1 MAIPEEGRAMI
12 AVMSQSFERLK
23 NYFLFSDSTVRQP
36 LSLYEYLKNPILC
49 LYHAFIYSSIHPFI
63 HSLIHQKYTTHLVLG
78 LSQGPHHQVMGLIL
92 KKLIFVEMKKSQKYP
107 RSTFAVINIYQCIM
121 PHSARVNTY

>member
-1 MAIPEEGRAMI
+1 MH
-12 AVMSQSFERLK
+12 SFIH
-23 NYFLFSDSTVRQP
+23 P
-36 LSLYEYLKNPILC
+36 
-49 LYHAFIYSSIHPFI
+49 SIHSFI
-63 HSLIHQKYTTHLVLG
+63 LSFTRSKYTTHLVLG

-107 RSTFAVINIYQCIM
+107 RSIFAVINIYQCIM